1 MGLLP
6 IMDTKGPN
14 QEKAVPAAADND
26 VIEVDTPEREIYRMD
41 QEGDPEVML
50 AILEKK
56 AELAPRFKA
65 AQEAILA
72 SQTYGSD
79 WTEFDGKMCLSAA
92 GAERVGRLFDIQYFE
107 TAWLKEEFTDSVGKG
122 YRYVYECK
130 AALGSRITYAMG
142 VYSSRDAFLGQ
153 CDGQY
158 KALEEVDENNIRR
171 AAYSLMKGNAIKSL
185 LGLRGIPWDEWQQMM
200 HKAGPQTPKAKVAKA
215 RPGKGSPPG
224 PVEADRARQKE
235 LAELCIALASAGRK
249 VVTDD
254 YQNFRLAPAAETAA
268 PMERARRICITLSSF
283 RNDRGRVIPG
293 RGARALRGKWLERTL
308 KYARQTCAQL
318 PGRPQKKEC
327 KKQSQKEQ
335 QR

>member
-1 MGLLP
+1 MN
-6 IMDTKGPN
+6 TKGPD
-14 QEKAVPAAADND
+14 QEKAVPMAADHD
-26 VIEVDTPEREIYRMD
+26 VVEIDTPEREIYRMD

-56 AELAPRFKA
+56 AELAPRFKV

-107 TAWLKEEFTDSVGKG
+107 TRWLKEEFTDSVGKG
-122 YRYVYECK
+122 YRYIYECK
-130 AALGSRITYAMG
+130 AALGSRVTYAMG

-171 AAYSLMKGNAIKSL
+171 AAYSLMKGNAIKSF
-185 LGLRGIPWDEWQQMM
+185 LGLRGIPRKEWQAMM
-200 HKAGPQTPKAKVAKA
+200 QRAGRQALKAAQAP
-215 RPGKGSPPG
+215 PGKGSPGG
-224 PVEADRARQKE
+224 PALVDRVKQRE
-235 LAELCIALASAGRK
+235 LAELCIALANAGRK

-254 YQNFRLAPAAETAA
+254 YQSFRLAPATEAGA
-268 PMERARRICITLSSF
+268 PMARAKQICVTLGSF
-283 RNDRGRVIPG
+283 RNDRGKVIPG
-293 RGARALRGKWLERTL
+293 RGAKSLRGKWLERTL
-308 KYARQTCAQL
+308 KHARQVYAQL
-318 PGRPQKKEC
+318 PGRANRNPRAGQP
-327 KKQSQKEQ
+327 KKQEK
-335 QR
+335 R